1 MNGARSHHRGVAAG
15 SKLREGSRPLA
26 GISTR
31 IRSVRIAHSNAM
43 PSMRAVKPNPAPCKS
58 SSTSKSRSQLERNWL
73 ATIAEAQPS
82 DELPVGVNNR
92 VEDDGWS
99 DCDHGGTDSGRDG
112 GVECVRLARG
122 GWSAQEEEA
131 IEKRVL
137 RPCCRPTA
145 HARGKV
151 ITRRAFFYSRACS
164 RRRRP
169 RRSRGP

>member
-1 MNGARSHHRGVAAG
+1 
-15 SKLREGSRPLA
+15 
-26 GISTR
+26 
-31 IRSVRIAHSNAM
+31 M

-122 GWSAQEEEA
+122 GWSAQAEA
-131 IEKRVL
+131 AIDESVAALLPTDGSRTRQSHHPITRVL
-137 RPCCRPTA
+137 S
-145 HARGKV
+145 
-151 ITRRAFFYSRACS
+151 FYSRACS
-164 RRRRP
+164 RRRRS
-169 RRSRGP
+169 RSRGP